1 MDNFKFAREILN
13 AFSVEKI
20 VSIIN
25 RYKSMGIDDSH
36 CQRVYT
42 KVLLAASPEPLSA
55 LERAE
60 RFSDIIAEVSGVVI
74 EYLDTSLESV
84 AKAFSNEVND
94 YIINFTTAMYKCE
107 DKTPFSA

>member
-1 MDNFKFAREILN
+1 MDIINCKKILN
-13 AFSVEKI
+13 TFNVQRI

-36 CQRVYT
+36 CQRVYM

-60 RFSDIIAEVSGVVI
+60 RFGDIIAEASSIVI
-74 EYLDTSLESV
+74 EYLDTPMESV
-84 AKAFSNEVND
+84 AKTLSIEVND
-94 YIINFTTAMYKCE
+94 YIINFSTAMYKCE